1 MFKAVLWDRTSE
13 FAATRESLQPKVQV
27 EEVPDEEITNQ
38 QVVLD
43 VADENLI
50 HEREQEIGKVIDEVN
65 YIHDIMNQ
73 IQVLTVEQG
82 SLLDRIDVNLD
93 TARVNLQKTVNRL
106 EKTADRFSVHQK
118 RLIIFFLTLL
128 IFSVSLGIFFKR

>member
-1 MFKAVLWDRTSE
+1 MFKAVLWDRTNE

-27 EEVPDEEITNQ
+27 EEIPDEEITNQ